1 MVNSGPVDLIF
12 TSVSS
17 AVPPGTNAAAD
28 FTGSTGT
35 FTVTSAF
42 LVSGTAGTE
51 AADITPVPS
60 PVATS
65 LPPE

>member
-1 MVNSGPVDLIF
+1 
-12 TSVSS
+12 
-17 AVPPGTNAAAD
+17 
-28 FTGSTGT
+28 
-35 FTVTSAF
+35 
-42 LVSGTAGTE
+42 VSGTAGTE